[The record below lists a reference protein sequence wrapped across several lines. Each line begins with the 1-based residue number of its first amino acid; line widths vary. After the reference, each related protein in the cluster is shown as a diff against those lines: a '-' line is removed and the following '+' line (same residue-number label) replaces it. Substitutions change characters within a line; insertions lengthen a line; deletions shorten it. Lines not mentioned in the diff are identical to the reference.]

1 LPPRNSK
8 ILKPIVEV
16 QPAKSEPENTP
27 NQIVPKNNKV
37 SNHGDKYPSQVKEV
51 RSRSPLTLNLVYDM

>member
-37 SNHGDKYPSQVKEV
+37 SNHGDKYPSQVKV
-51 RSRSPLTLNLVYDM
+51 LS